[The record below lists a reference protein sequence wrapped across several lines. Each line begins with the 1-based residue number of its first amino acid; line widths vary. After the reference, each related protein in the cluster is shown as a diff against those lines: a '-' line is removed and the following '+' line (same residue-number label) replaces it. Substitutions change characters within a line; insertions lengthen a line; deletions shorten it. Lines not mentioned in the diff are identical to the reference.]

1 MGDRFYRFAYGLL
14 GPALRL
20 LWPARVEGRE
30 NIPAEGGF
38 MLCMNHLSAMDPLY
52 ISAQLPCTRRVY
64 YLAKKELFRCKPVAA
79 LLRSLGGVP
88 IDRGHADI
96 GAMRSALQLAK
107 EGCGVGVFPQGTRSD
122 VENPKPMLPGASLI
136 ALRAGVPVIPCY
148 IAPYGFLRRGCIR
161 FGAAIDFS
169 DFGRRCDHDTM
180 EAATQ
185 RISDAI
191 WGMK

>member
-1 MGDRFYRFAYGLL
+1 MGDRFYRFAYALL
-14 GPALRL
+14 SPALRL
-20 LWPARVEGRE
+20 LLPAKTEGLE
-30 NIPAEGGF
+30 NLPAEGGF
-38 MLCMNHLSAMDPLY
+38 ILCMNHLSALDPLHV
-52 ISAQLPCTRRVY
+52 SARLPRTRRIF
-64 YLAKKELFRCKPVAA
+64 YLAKKELFRSKPIAA

-107 EGCGVGVFPQGTRSD
+107 EGCGVGVFPQGTRSSVD
-122 VENPKPMLPGASLI
+122 DPKPMLPGASLI

-148 IAPYGFLRRGCIR
+148 ISPYGFLRRGRIC
-161 FGAAIDFS
+161 FGAAIDLS

-180 EAATQ
+180 DAATR

-191 WGMK
+191 WGMR